1 MVLLF
6 LFPPMGY
13 RVSIRA
19 PRYRKL
25 VIIFCKLIFL
35 QLSTDI
41 MSRFSSFLF
50 VFALIFHSASG
61 QTISNVRAEVMGD
74 IINIYYDLAGDPT
87 QQFDV
92 SIYGSHNNYT
102 LPLQRVTGD
111 IGTVAP
117 GLTRKVIWEARRE
130 LTRYRGEIIFE
141 IRALVTTVERPDLI
155 TLVKPRTGA
164 KVKAG
169 KFMGVEWT
177 GGKPGMMKL
186 ELYQG
191 NSLYQNMG
199 EGQNTGT
206 FSWLVPESVKGSG
219 YKVKLFNVNDP
230 NAHVFS
236 GEFKIAG
243 KMGVAI
249 YLVPAV
255 AVVGGVAALVCCK
268 GCNDVCNPNCENYNP
283 SDPSCTDI
291 PPVDPLPTP
300 PLPPGG

>member
-1 MVLLF
+1 M
-6 LFPPMGY
+6 
-13 RVSIRA
+13 SIRRQFFV
-19 PRYRKL
+19 PLL
-25 VIIFCKLIFL
+25 V
-35 QLSTDI
+35 
-41 MSRFSSFLF
+41 FSLF
-50 VFALIFHSASG
+50 TFNRASG
-61 QTISNVRAEVMGD
+61 QGISNVRAEVMGD

-111 IGTVAP
+111 VGTVAP
-117 GLTRKVIWEARRE
+117 GLSKKVIWEARRE

-255 AVVGGVAALVCCK
+255 AVAGGAAALLLGGGGG
-268 GCNDVCNPNCENYNP
+268 GCDNPCNPECDNYNP
-283 SDPSCTDI
+283 TDSRCQQ
-291 PPVDPLPTP
+291 PPDPLPTP
-300 PLPPGG
+300 PPPPGG